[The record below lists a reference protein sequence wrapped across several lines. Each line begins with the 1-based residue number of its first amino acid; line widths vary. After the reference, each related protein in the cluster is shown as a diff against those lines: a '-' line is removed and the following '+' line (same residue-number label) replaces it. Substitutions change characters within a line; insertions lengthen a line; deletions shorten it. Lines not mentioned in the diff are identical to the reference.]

1 MLTMIIAVLASGFVN
16 RVLGMEPTDA
26 IYIFFSAGLGM
37 FLTTMWTGRIGHR
50 FRRQSLA
57 AIGLLITGL
66 ALAGFTFIAWSS
78 EMAATTVA
86 QPSLRVIAQVV
97 SMALALGV
105 GGTLAVVSAQTIVQ
119 EQSPVGIRG
128 RVIATEFLFT
138 SVVGLVPMLLISS
151 LADIVGIPA
160 VLAGLTILV
169 ITSALL
175 SFYVRPSRSDI

>member
-1 MLTMIIAVLASGFVN
+1 
-16 RVLGMEPTDA
+16 
-26 IYIFFSAGLGM
+26 
-37 FLTTMWTGRIGHR
+37 
-50 FRRQSLA
+50 
-57 AIGLLITGL
+57 
-66 ALAGFTFIAWSS
+66 
-78 EMAATTVA
+78 MAATTVA